1 MKTSK
6 LHNVLIANGFKHYT
20 YIPRIF
26 NCFYSCANIWENV
39 YYNPTEEL
47 VVSFDDL
54 HTKNYVF
61 LTTPDGEY
69 VNVPNNERP
78 NSQNACN
85 AITCNAIT
93 VEALIKRYETKPNLK
108 KEKSMKN
115 TTNNIKSLNASELLN
130 LIDSAEYLNP
140 DIKLTEIKINTKKER
155 LVLTCSTTASQEEQ
169 ISMKDFKR
177 ILQDINDYS
186 IRIKLDGNKLSK
198 DYMFIIQNEKLC
210 VVPAFN

>member
-26 NCFYSCANIWENV
+26 NRFYSCANIWENV

-85 AITCNAIT
+85 AIT

-115 TTNNIKSLNASELLN
+115 TTNNIKSLNAQQLLN
-130 LIDSAEYLNP
+130 LINDAEYLNP
-140 DIKLTEIKINTKKER
+140 ENKLIEIRANHKKQR
-155 LVLTCSTTASQEEQ
+155 LVLICSTTASQEEQ

-186 IRIKLDGNKLSK
+186 IRVKLDDKKLSK
-198 DYMFIIQNEKLC
+198 DYMFIIDNEKLC

>member
-39 YYNPTEEL
+39 YYNPIEQL
-47 VVSFDDL
+47 VVSFDGS
-54 HTKNYVF
+54 HAKNYVF
-61 LTTPDGEY
+61 LTTPDGGY

-78 NSQNACN
+78 NSHNA
-85 AITCNAIT
+85 CNAIT

-108 KEKSMKN
+108 KETTMQN
-115 TTNNIKSLNASELLN
+115 TTNNIKSLNTNELLK
-130 LIDSAEYLNP
+130 LINNAEYLNP

-198 DYMFIIQNEKLC
+198 DYMFIIDNEKLC
-210 VVPAFN
+210 CVQAYN

>member
-26 NCFYSCANIWENV
+26 NRFYSCANIWENV

-54 HTKNYVF
+54 HAKNYVF

-85 AITCNAIT
+85 AIT

-115 TTNNIKSLNASELLN
+115 TTNIKSLNAQQLLN
-130 LIDSAEYLNP
+130 LINDADYLNP
-140 DIKLTEIKINTKKER
+140 ENKLIEIRANHKKQR
-155 LVLTCSTTASQEEQ
+155 LVLICSTTASQEEQ

-186 IRIKLDGNKLSK
+186 IRVKLDDKKLSK

>member
-54 HTKNYVF
+54 HTQNYVF

-78 NSQNACN
+78 NLQNA
-85 AITCNAIT
+85 CNAIT

-198 DYMFIIQNEKLC
+198 DYMFIIDNEKLC
-210 VVPAFN
+210 VVECKNS

>member
-54 HTKNYVF
+54 HAKNYVF

-78 NSQNACN
+78 NSHNA
-85 AITCNAIT
+85 CNAIT

-108 KEKSMKN
+108 KEKSMQN
-115 TTNNIKSLNASELLN
+115 TTNNIKSLNSQQLLN
-130 LIDSAEYLNP
+130 LINDADYLNP
-140 DIKLTEIKINTKKER
+140 ENKLIEIRANHKKQR
-155 LVLTCSTTASQEEQ
+155 LVLICNTTSPKEEA
-169 ISMKDFKR
+169 ISIKDFKSV
-177 ILQDINDYS
+177 LKMYNDYS
-186 IRIKLDGNKLSK
+186 IRIKFNDIKISK
-198 DYMFIIQNEKLC
+198 DFMFSIVDEKLC
-210 VVPAFN
+210 VVLAS

>member
-47 VVSFDDL
+47 VVSFDGS
-54 HTKNYVF
+54 HAKNYVF

-78 NSQNACN
+78 NSHNA
-85 AITCNAIT
+85 CNAIT

-140 DIKLTEIKINTKKER
+140 ENKLIEIRANHKKQR
-155 LVLTCSTTASQEEQ
+155 LVLICSTTASQEEQ

-186 IRIKLDGNKLSK
+186 IRVKLDDKKLSK

-210 VVPAFN
+210 VVECKNS

>member
-85 AITCNAIT
+85 AIT

-108 KEKSMKN
+108 KEKSMQN
-115 TTNNIKSLNASELLN
+115 TTNNSCKLLN
-130 LIDSAEYLNP
+130 LIIDLEHLTKK
-140 DIKLTEIKINTKKER
+140 IKKKIRKINEN
-155 LVLTCSTTASQEEQ
+155 
-169 ISMKDFKR
+169 IS
-177 ILQDINDYS
+177 
-186 IRIKLDGNKLSK
+186 
-198 DYMFIIQNEKLC
+198 
-210 VVPAFN
+210 